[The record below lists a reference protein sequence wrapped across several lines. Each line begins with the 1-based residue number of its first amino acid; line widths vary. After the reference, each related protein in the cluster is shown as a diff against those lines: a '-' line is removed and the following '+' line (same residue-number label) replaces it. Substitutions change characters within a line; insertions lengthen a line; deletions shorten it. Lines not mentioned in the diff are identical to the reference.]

1 MCLPIIIFLFSF
13 HLPDATNFASPCM
26 LTSVCL
32 CKALFGS
39 FSVCVSGSDLFL
51 VYYLSSILAVWAYKL
66 LLVCLQERMEFARF
80 RIRSWNAISGKAPY
94 WWPLL
99 LFRCTVSLVIW
110 LREEYWYGKNPRDL
124 LDNTNLPCFEE
135 ECGKENSLCFSEGR
149 IRILDAL
156 YLPSFLYKGRFTY
169 TSFIVTTDV
178 SKI

>member
-99 LFRCTVSLVIW
+99 LSRCTVSLVIW

-124 LDNTNLPCFEE
+124 LDIPTSPVWRGMWERKQPLFFR
-135 ECGKENSLCFSEGR
+135 GEN
-149 IRILDAL
+149 
-156 YLPSFLYKGRFTY
+156 
-169 TSFIVTTDV
+169 
-178 SKI
+178 